1 MVTVGDGI
9 GASGIGLSFEQDKR
23 IKKTNMASLFISN
36 SNLIKYIISLVNASK
51 SNYYWRGYAKN
62 GWKSWGDFLGYDNRV
77 GEILDIDKAKKVVS
91 KLNIKTHNEWKLYA
105 KSDSF
110 DDRLPRDPYTYYANK
125 GWKGLRDFLG
135 KE

>member
-1 MVTVGDGI
+1 M
-9 GASGIGLSFEQDKR
+9 
-23 IKKTNMASLFISN
+23 
-36 SNLIKYIISLVNASK
+36 
-51 SNYYWRGYAKN
+51 
-62 GWKSWGDFLGYDNRV
+62 GYDNRV